1 MNGKDVHSVARLAV
15 PAVALALLLAACGM
29 GVPTARQSHPASKVN
44 HPLRASTAGAATS
57 APSVEVYAVPGS
69 GPADAQIYSQGVG
82 SSVGPQQLASGV
94 AAEVLPSTGI
104 AEDLAIY
111 SSSSGPVVYSLSP
124 STAPSRL
131 TTSGVGNTQPGSVLL
146 SSQGDIYLQADS
158 QVIDVDSSSG
168 TVVASYNLPS
178 LTADSVAGSVPSY
191 DKGLVSASAVGTV
204 QALVLLPSG
213 DVLALQY
220 TGRAAAVDDLT
231 TGTVHELAG
240 YGDLGGGTL
249 APDGD
254 VYVVAW
260 RSNDPAAS
268 MDVLQIDPA
277 TLDVIGSTSTG
288 LSPAPTDNI
297 QTEAN
302 SSENILVYVAQGS
315 GASMD
320 SYLWSASSTGLQQL
334 DTLPVNIGL
343 YVSDFGESLYLYGGP
358 AENSVSR
365 LDLTDMSLTQDV
377 SGFATPSGSF
387 VLALG

>member
-1 MNGKDVHSVARLAV
+1 M
-15 PAVALALLLAACGM
+15 
-29 GVPTARQSHPASKVN
+29 
-44 HPLRASTAGAATS
+44 
-57 APSVEVYAVPGS
+57 PGS
-69 GPADAQIYSQGVG
+69 GPADAQIYSQRVG

>member
-1 MNGKDVHSVARLAV
+1 
-15 PAVALALLLAACGM
+15 
-29 GVPTARQSHPASKVN
+29 
-44 HPLRASTAGAATS
+44 
-57 APSVEVYAVPGS
+57 
-69 GPADAQIYSQGVG
+69 
-82 SSVGPQQLASGV
+82 
-94 AAEVLPSTGI
+94 
-104 AEDLAIY
+104 
-111 SSSSGPVVYSLSP
+111 
-124 STAPSRL
+124 
-131 TTSGVGNTQPGSVLL
+131 
-146 SSQGDIYLQADS
+146 
-158 QVIDVDSSSG
+158 
-168 TVVASYNLPS
+168 
-178 LTADSVAGSVPSY
+178 VAGSVPSY